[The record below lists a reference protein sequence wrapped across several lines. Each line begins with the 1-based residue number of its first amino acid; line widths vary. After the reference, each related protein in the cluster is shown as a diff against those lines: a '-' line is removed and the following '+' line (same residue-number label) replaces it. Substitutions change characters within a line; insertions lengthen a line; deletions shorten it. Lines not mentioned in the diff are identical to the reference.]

1 MSQNKAVVLQLIK
14 GLDIGG
20 VNGGAERFSVD
31 LSFNLHKLGYK
42 IIVCAF
48 FQMHSEAEKD
58 WLSRIQNQSIQVFHA
73 AEWKGNNNFNSYL
86 QGFRTL
92 TDFLDHNPVNII
104 HSHFQLGT
112 IAAIY
117 LKNKQ
122 HYPHVLRTAHNVNEW
137 DQEFYGWIRKQ
148 LFSKWIYPIMLD
160 AQVGVSQAIVD
171 QLSQHPG
178 VRLNRNKP
186 QVIYNGINFPSLP
199 EKIVSGSGKENSIVV
214 GSVGRLSEQKGYIYL
229 IRAIPKVLSEFPN
242 VKFQILGDGPL
253 SASLLKEAESL
264 NISDQLILEG
274 QVPDVYRY
282 LVNYDLFVSCS
293 LWEGLPTALLEAIWA
308 EVPVVASNI
317 SGNNEI
323 IQAGQN
329 GWLVRSADSDA
340 LANEILTALKM
351 PDLRKQYA
359 LEAKKKIHKFSI
371 DGISLQYDYLY
382 QKILRENGR
391 DR

>member
-117 LKNKQ
+117 LRTNNIIHMCCAQ
-122 HYPHVLRTAHNVNEW
+122 H
-137 DQEFYGWIRKQ
+137 
-148 LFSKWIYPIMLD
+148 IM
-160 AQVGVSQAIVD
+160 
-171 QLSQHPG
+171 
-178 VRLNRNKP
+178 
-186 QVIYNGINFPSLP
+186 
-199 EKIVSGSGKENSIVV
+199 
-214 GSVGRLSEQKGYIYL
+214 
-229 IRAIPKVLSEFPN
+229 
-242 VKFQILGDGPL
+242 
-253 SASLLKEAESL
+253 
-264 NISDQLILEG
+264 
-274 QVPDVYRY
+274 
-282 LVNYDLFVSCS
+282 
-293 LWEGLPTALLEAIWA
+293 
-308 EVPVVASNI
+308 
-317 SGNNEI
+317 
-323 IQAGQN
+323 
-329 GWLVRSADSDA
+329 
-340 LANEILTALKM
+340 
-351 PDLRKQYA
+351 
-359 LEAKKKIHKFSI
+359 
-371 DGISLQYDYLY
+371 
-382 QKILRENGR
+382 
-391 DR
+391 